1 MKKYEIMYILLAD
14 LGEEERK
21 TVMDNMHKIIT
32 DLNGKILSV
41 DVENWGLRDFA
52 YPINDLT
59 KGYYVVIE
67 VEADSKALNEFDR
80 LAKLNTNV
88 LRHLVIAK

>member
-1 MKKYEIMYILLAD
+1 MYILLAE
-14 LGEEERK
+14 LSEEERK
-21 TVMDNMHKIIT
+21 AVMDNLHKIIT
-32 DLNGKILSV
+32 DLDGKVLSV

-67 VEADSKALNEFDR
+67 VEADIKAINEFDR
-80 LAKLNTNV
+80 LAKLNASV

>member
-1 MKKYEIMYILLAD
+1 MKKYEIMYILLAE
-14 LGEEERK
+14 LSEEERK
-21 TVMDNMHKIIT
+21 AVMDNLHKIIT
-32 DLNGKILSV
+32 DLDGKVLSV

-67 VEADSKALNEFDR
+67 VEADIKAINEFDR
-80 LAKLNTNV
+80 LAKLNASV

>member
-21 TVMDNMHKIIT
+21 TVMDNLHKIIT
-32 DLNGKILSV
+32 DLDGKILSV

-52 YPINDLT
+52 YPVNDLT
-59 KGYYVVIE
+59 KGYYAVIE
-67 VEADSKALNEFDR
+67 VEADIKAINEFDR

>member
-41 DVENWGLRDFA
+41 DVENWSLRDFA

>member
-1 MKKYEIMYILLAD
+1 MKKYEIMYILLAE

-21 TVMDNMHKIIT
+21 TVMENMHKIIT
-32 DLNGKILSV
+32 DLDGKILSV

-67 VEADSKALNEFDR
+67 VEASIKALNEFER

-88 LRHLVIAK
+88 LRHLVILK

>member
-1 MKKYEIMYILLAD
+1 MYILLAE
-14 LGEEERK
+14 LSEEERK
-21 TVMDNMHKIIT
+21 TEIENLHKIIT
-32 DLNGKILSV
+32 DLDGKVLSV
-41 DVENWGLRDFA
+41 DTDNWGLRDLA

-67 VEADSKALNEFDR
+67 VEANNRAMSEFDR
-80 LAKLNTNV
+80 LAKLNARV